1 MRPTLDTFSG
11 GLMIAAA
18 AATDLF
24 QFVITFIPF
33 AGSVLAKLASI
44 AFGLIVFL
52 WLLFGG
58 ELNLKTFLWLF
69 GAGSLEFLPI
79 PFLDMLP
86 AWTGGVA
93 LLAGMIVLKHARQAR
108 AERAASRAEQLREQR
123 AREEEYVREQEEQIA
138 LVQEEQM
145 ARAEEEATEEE
156 YASREQAAGA
166 YA

>member
-1 MRPTLDTFSG
+1 MRTAFDTFSG

-24 QFVITFIPF
+24 QFVISLIPF
-33 AGSVLAKLASI
+33 AGSVLAKLVSI

-69 GAGSLEFLPI
+69 GAASLEFVPI
-79 PFLDMLP
+79 PFLDMGP
-86 AWTGGVA
+86 FWTGGVA

-108 AERAASRAEQLREQR
+108 AEQKLSREQQLVLQR
-123 AREEEYVREQEEQIA
+123 EREEEYEREREEQIA
-138 LVQEEQM
+138 LAQEQEAAFEQ
-145 ARAEEEATEEE
+145 EE
-156 YASREQAAGA
+156 YAMEMAESGA
-166 YA
+166 

>member
-1 MRPTLDTFSG
+1 MRTTYDTFSG

-33 AGSVLAKLASI
+33 AGSILAKLISV
-44 AFGLIVFL
+44 AFGFLVLL

-58 ELNLKTFLWLF
+58 ELNVKTFGWLI
-69 GAGSLEFLPI
+69 GASSLELLPI

-93 LLAGMIVLKHARQAR
+93 LLAGMIVLKHARAAR
-108 AERAASRAEQLREQR
+108 TEQKISREQQLALQR
-123 AREEEYVREQEEQIA
+123 EREEEYERAAWEEQQAAFAQKQEAA
-138 LVQEEQM
+138 LEEEQYAMEM
-145 ARAEEEATEEE
+145 AA
-156 YASREQAAGA
+156 
-166 YA
+166 

>member
-33 AGSVLAKLASI
+33 AGSILAKLISV
-44 AFGLIVFL
+44 AFGFLVLL

-58 ELNLKTFLWLF
+58 ELNVKTFGWLI
-69 GAGSLEFLPI
+69 GASSLELLPI

-93 LLAGMIVLKHARQAR
+93 LLAGMIVLKHARAAR
-108 AERAASRAEQLREQR
+108 AEQKVSREQQLALQR
-123 AREEEYVREQEEQIA
+123 EREEEYERAAWEEQQAAFAQKQEAA
-138 LVQEEQM
+138 LEEEQYAMEM
-145 ARAEEEATEEE
+145 AA
-156 YASREQAAGA
+156 
-166 YA
+166 